1 MTVVVLSVLTVLSIA
16 VGFAFGR
23 NYEAAQRKPK
33 PTTERPTTVLNLRP
47 SEWER
52 VA

>member
-1 MTVVVLSVLTVLSIA
+1 MTTTVIISVLTILAMA

-23 NYEAAQRKPK
+23 NYEAERRRPK
-33 PTTERPTTVLNLRP
+33 PPSAVLDLHP

-52 VA
+52 TA